1 MLRGFGLQHCLCAA
15 GLALSAEVA
24 KAKEG
29 EEKPVTV
36 RGSYVTDIFGLV
48 DGGED
53 RGIDWM
59 GRADLT
65 AEFDGGSAGLDGV
78 TGFADLMF
86 TQGPEFS
93 GRHVG
98 DAQVVSNV
106 EARRGLRLLEAWLS
120 VPVGKGGTSVK
131 GGLIDLN
138 TEFDVQ
144 DVGAFFINS
153 SHGVGPEFSQSGVNG
168 PSIFPATSIGL
179 MIKSERP
186 GRTLRLG
193 VFDAIAGSHLDPRDV
208 VIRFPG
214 QRGALIVAEADVKL
228 AENANVQLG
237 LWTYTSRFDTLSG
250 NPERLRASR
259 GAYAL
264 IEGSVTG
271 KLDAWIRVGIA
282 DGRVNPIDRYVGG
295 GVTWGRDG
303 SRVGLAVAHA
313 RLGDEAYGT
322 AVLDRAETAI
332 ELSYDHEVSPNFSV
346 QPDVQYVINP
356 GWEPLRR
363 DALVLGLRL
372 KFAFPGD

>member
-15 GLALSAEVA
+15 GLALVGETARA
-24 KAKEG
+24 NEG
-29 EEKPVTV
+29 EDPVKLG
-36 RGSYVTDIFGLV
+36 GSYVTDLFGLI

-53 RGIDWM
+53 RGFDWM

-65 AEFDGGSAGLDGV
+65 AEFDGNAIGLDGV

-106 EARRGLRLLEAWLS
+106 EARRGLRLLEAWMS
-120 VPVGKGGTSVK
+120 VPVGKGGLSVK

-168 PSIFPATSIGL
+168 PSIFPATSIGF

-186 GRTLRLG
+186 GYTLRLG
-193 VFDAIAGSHLDPRDV
+193 AFDAIAGSHVDPRDV

-228 AENANVQLG
+228 APDANFQLG

-250 NPERLRASR
+250 TPEKLRASR

-264 IEGSVTG
+264 VEG
-271 KLDAWIRVGIA
+271 KLADKLDGWIRIGIA
-282 DGRVNPIDRYVGG
+282 DDRVNLIGRYLGG
-295 GVTWGRDG
+295 GLTWGVDG
-303 SRVGLAVAHA
+303 SRFGAAIAHA
-313 RLGDEAYGT
+313 RLGNDARRT
-322 AVLDRAETAI
+322 APLDRAETAI
-332 ELSYDHEVSPNFSV
+332 ELSYEHRIGPNLSV

-356 GWEPLRR
+356 GWEPTRR
-363 DALVLGLRL
+363 NALVAGLRL
-372 KFAFPGD
+372 KFAYPGD

>member
-15 GLALSAEVA
+15 GLALGAEVA
-24 KAKEG
+24 KAREG
-29 EEKPVTV
+29 EEKPVALK
-36 RGSYVTDIFGLV
+36 GSYVTDIFGLA

-53 RGIDWM
+53 RGVDWM

-65 AEFDGGSAGLDGV
+65 AEFDGGGVGLDGV

-86 TQGPEFS
+86 TQGREFS

-106 EARRGLRLLEAWLS
+106 EARRGLRLFEAWLS
-120 VPVGKGGTSVK
+120 APAGKGGLSVK

-144 DVGAFFINS
+144 HVGAFFINS

-168 PSIFPATSIGL
+168 PSIFPATSIGF

-193 VFDAIAGSHLDPRDV
+193 VFDAVAGSHRDPRDV

-214 QRGALIVAEADVKL
+214 QRGALIVAEADVKV
-228 AENANVQLG
+228 AEGADVQLG
-237 LWTYTSRFDTLSG
+237 LWTYSSRFDRLSG
-250 NPERLRASR
+250 TPARLRASR

-264 IEGSVTG
+264 IEGAVTDR
-271 KLDAWIRVGIA
+271 LDAWIRVGIA
-282 DGRVNPIDRYVGG
+282 DGRVDPIDRYMGG
-295 GVTWGRDG
+295 GLTWGRDG

-313 RLGDEAYGT
+313 RLGDEAYGA

-332 ELSYDHEVSPNFSV
+332 ELSYDHAIGPNLSV